1 MSDEHS
7 PVRHTLAL
15 RRIDPEQNLSRFYT
29 LVIERDLFGQVVLV
43 RSWGRIGAR
52 GREIV
57 EPYLDELEAEA
68 ALERIAARKRR
79 RGYRDL

>member
-1 MSDEHS
+1 MPDEHS

-43 RSWGRIGAR
+43 RPWGRIG
-52 GREIV
+52 GGGD
-57 EPYLDELEAEA
+57 LSDLSSGKDEGSPNRRHLGLSLAGA
-68 ALERIAARKRR
+68 A
-79 RGYRDL
+79 

>member
-1 MSDEHS
+1 MPDEHS
-7 PVRHTLAL
+7 PVRHILAL

-57 EPYLDELEAEA
+57 EPYLDELEAGS
-68 ALERIAARKRR
+68 ALGRIAARKRR

>member
-1 MSDEHS
+1 
-7 PVRHTLAL
+7 
-15 RRIDPEQNLSRFYT
+15 
-29 LVIERDLFGQVVLV
+29 V
-43 RSWGRIGAR
+43 RSWGRIGAW

-57 EPYLDELEAEA
+57 EPYLDELEAGA

>member
-1 MSDEHS
+1 
-7 PVRHTLAL
+7 
-15 RRIDPEQNLSRFYT
+15 LSRFYT

-43 RSWGRIGAR
+43 RSWGRIGAW

-57 EPYLDELEAEA
+57 EPYLDELEAGA

>member
-1 MSDEHS
+1 MPDEHS

-43 RSWGRIGAR
+43 RPWGRIGGGAISQICR
-52 GREIV
+52 RE
-57 EPYLDELEAEA
+57 
-68 ALERIAARKRR
+68 RMK
-79 RGYRDL
+79 DLPIEGI